1 MANQSLSES
10 LCITLSHSPIVYHQS
25 HNHIFSYCHVSVSAL
40 TILYLLQDNLSLV
53 SCLHH
58 YPLYTELSASSSSL
72 INLFRK
78 HYQWRL
84 ASRATHVGSSSHAF
98 LLSVPLHWL
107 LLLLPSPHHP
117 ASRLV
122 SSTTNGLVQTHTHMQ
137 CKRASTEE
145 NLFTARLVSR
155 TNVFLITK
163 GYANFLISSF

>member
-122 SSTTNGLVQTHTHMQ
+122 SSTIIHM
-137 CKRASTEE
+137 T
-145 NLFTARLVSR
+145 
-155 TNVFLITK
+155 
-163 GYANFLISSF
+163 